1 MAKGDCSMITLNW
14 EEIQKLAD
22 RKATLLTKTRVPFQ
36 VVAASEQTI
45 TVRVRSG
52 EEHTISRVNLEK
64 AVHILQAGVAINGPK
79 DYRDQVADDRPAY
92 AWAILRELGYL
103 K

>member
-1 MAKGDCSMITLNW
+1 MVKGDCSMITLNW

-64 AVHILQAGVAINGPK
+64 AVHILQAGVAINSPK

-92 AWAILRELGYL
+92 AWAILHELGYL

>member
-1 MAKGDCSMITLNW
+1 MRQLNW
-14 EEIQKLAD
+14 EEIKNLAD
-22 RKATLLTKTRVPFQ
+22 RKSTLLTKTRVPFQ
-36 VVAASEQTI
+36 VVAASEETL

-52 EEHTISRVNLEK
+52 EEHTISRTNLEK
-64 AVHILQAGVAINGPK
+64 AIQQVQTGAVLNGPK

-92 AWAILRELGYL
+92 AWAILRELGYI